1 MHKNAVKLL
10 EPYVIMRDKQKNTIE
25 VNLYGEVVQTV
36 PIDWWTGE
44 KIEGLFIELKQFL
57 NDLDSFRE
65 ADEVTFRINSVGGD
79 VEAGISIYNRIR
91 ELSGHTTTIVDGI
104 AASAASI
111 IAQAGDSRKVNIGA
125 QTMIH
130 GASAFLYGYY
140 NVPSIQ
146 KVENMLNSINM
157 SVAGIYADRTGL
169 DTATIARMM
178 KKESWMTPEEAVENG
193 FADEITGSGEPV
205 IDKIEDSTVYLVNG
219 VPHNLREA
227 ALPDHLK
234 VRSVLPHETLKP
246 VFYPADKS
254 MQGIRNIMKSAPL
267 MAVANGHEPYVIDHK
282 EGEEKM
288 DLQELKA
295 NHPELVEA
303 IRNEALATA
312 QSDSENAV
320 KDALDKDR
328 LRMQEIDS
336 IAKMVGDPAM
346 VEKAKYTEPISASEL
361 AFKAMQAQQ
370 AAGRTFLANR
380 EDELAGNEISTP
392 ANSGMEDTV
401 AEDEA
406 ELNAIINK
414 IKEGK

>member
-146 KVENMLNSINM
+146 KVENMLN
-157 SVAGIYADRTGL
+157 
-169 DTATIARMM
+169 
-178 KKESWMTPEEAVENG
+178 
-193 FADEITGSGEPV
+193 
-205 IDKIEDSTVYLVNG
+205 
-219 VPHNLREA
+219 
-227 ALPDHLK
+227 
-234 VRSVLPHETLKP
+234 
-246 VFYPADKS
+246 
-254 MQGIRNIMKSAPL
+254 
-267 MAVANGHEPYVIDHK
+267 
-282 EGEEKM
+282 
-288 DLQELKA
+288 
-295 NHPELVEA
+295 
-303 IRNEALATA
+303 
-312 QSDSENAV
+312 
-320 KDALDKDR
+320 
-328 LRMQEIDS
+328 
-336 IAKMVGDPAM
+336 
-346 VEKAKYTEPISASEL
+346 
-361 AFKAMQAQQ
+361 
-370 AAGRTFLANR
+370 
-380 EDELAGNEISTP
+380 
-392 ANSGMEDTV
+392 
-401 AEDEA
+401 
-406 ELNAIINK
+406 
-414 IKEGK
+414 